1 MLTEVHMKNDVG
13 INKYIDK
20 DHTHRVLLVTMIIVI
35 IENVNSNNDNTDNY
49 IDNHGNAIIRGKTP
63 LLNKT
68 N

>member
-1 MLTEVHMKNDVG
+1 M
-13 INKYIDK
+13 
-20 DHTHRVLLVTMIIVI
+20 VLTMIIVMI
-35 IENVNSNNDNTDNY
+35 NYGNGNNDEKDNY